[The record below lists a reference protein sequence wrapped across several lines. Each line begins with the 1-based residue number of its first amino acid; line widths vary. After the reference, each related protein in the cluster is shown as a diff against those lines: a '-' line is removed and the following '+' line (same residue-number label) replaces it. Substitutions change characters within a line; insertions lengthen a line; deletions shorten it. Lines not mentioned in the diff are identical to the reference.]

1 MKIVLTP
8 DWFLGKDVI
17 IDVFSFIVLLL
28 FFILSFK
35 NYKLDKNKKF
45 LFLGIGFGLI
55 SLAQLAT
62 IMTKLVL
69 YFDTTFTKQIGQA
82 IITYSVIK
90 TVDIF
95 YYLGFF
101 FYRLFTLLGLYI
113 IYKLPLEKEH
123 KKDFFLALFFIIV
136 ISILSQDL
144 TYLFRLTALILL
156 LFITRNYYVVY
167 KKNKSKKTLLLVL
180 AFGIL
185 ATSQIMFALSRQG
198 SSISVIANLWELIS
212 YIILLTLIIRI
223 IYHHGKKKKQN
234 GYNIRYISNSSRKGR
249 KH

>member
-17 IDVFSFIVLLL
+17 IDIFSFIVLFL

-62 IMTKLVL
+62 IMTKLIL
-69 YFDTTFTKQIGQA
+69 YSDTTVVRQIGQA
-82 IITYSVIK
+82 IITYSVVHS
-90 TVDIF
+90 VDVF

-101 FYRLFTLLGLYI
+101 FYRLFTLLGLYV
-113 IYKLPLEKEH
+113 IYKLPLEREH
-123 KKDFFLALFFIIV
+123 KKDFILTLFFIIV
-136 ISILSQDL
+136 ISALSQNIA
-144 TYLFRLTALILL
+144 YLFRLTALILL
-156 LFITRNYYVVY
+156 VFITRNYYVVY

-185 ATSQIMFALSRQG
+185 AVSQIMFSLASPG
-198 SSISVIANLWELIS
+198 SFIAVIANIWELIS
-212 YIILLTLIIRI
+212 YIILLTLIITI
-223 IYHHGKKKKQN
+223 IHHHGKKKKQN
-234 GYNIRYISNSSRKGR
+234 GYNIRYISNHPGKGR

>member
-17 IDVFSFIVLLL
+17 IDAFSFLVLLL
-28 FFILSFK
+28 FFVLSFK

-69 YFDTTFTKQIGQA
+69 YFDTTFTRQIGQA
-82 IITYSVIK
+82 IVTYSVIK
-90 TVDIF
+90 QVDIF

-101 FYRLFTLLGLYI
+101 FYRLLSLLGLYI

-123 KKDFFLALFFIIV
+123 KKDFLLSLFFIVV
-136 ISILSQDL
+136 ISILSKDL
-144 TYLFRLTALILL
+144 DYLFRLTALILL
-156 LFITRNYYVVY
+156 IFITRNYYIIY
-167 KKNKSKKTLLLVL
+167 LQNKSKKTMLLVL

-185 ATSQIMFALSRQG
+185 AISQVMFALASPG
-198 SSISVIANLWELIS
+198 SFVAVVANIWELVS

-223 IYHHGKKKKQN
+223 IHHHGTKKKQN
-234 GYNIRYISNSSRKGR
+234 GYNIRYISNSPRKRR

>member
-17 IDVFSFIVLLL
+17 IDVFSFIVLFL

-35 NYKLDKNKKF
+35 NYKLDKNKKA

-69 YFDTTFTKQIGQA
+69 YFDTTFTRQIGQA
-82 IITYSVIK
+82 IITYTVIK

-101 FYRLFTLLGLYI
+101 FYRLLSLLGLYI
-113 IYKLPLEKEH
+113 IYKLPLEREH
-123 KKDFFLALFFIIV
+123 KKDFILSLFFIVV
-136 ISILSQDL
+136 ISIFSKDL
-144 TYLFRLTALILL
+144 DYLFRLTALILL
-156 LFITRNYYVVY
+156 VFITRNYYIVY
-167 KKNKSKKTLLLVL
+167 LQNKSKKTMLLVL

-185 ATSQIMFALSRQG
+185 AVSQIMFALASPG
-198 SSISVIANLWELIS
+198 SFVAVVANIWELIS

-223 IYHHGKKKKQN
+223 IHHHGKKKKQN
-234 GYNIRYISNSSRKGR
+234 GYNIRYISNSPRKGR

>member
-17 IDVFSFIVLLL
+17 IDIFSFLVLFL
-28 FFILSFK
+28 FFLLCFK
-35 NYKLDKNKKF
+35 SYKLDKSKKF

-55 SLAQLAT
+55 SLAQLAS
-62 IMTKLVL
+62 ILTKLVL
-69 YFDTTFTKQIGQA
+69 YYDTTFTQEIGQA

-101 FYRLFTLLGLYI
+101 FYRLLTLVGLCI

-123 KKDFFLALFFIIV
+123 KKDFILTLFFIFV
-136 ISILSQDL
+136 ISILSKNLD
-144 TYLFRLTALILL
+144 YLFRLTALILL
-156 LFITRNYYVVY
+156 IFITRNYYVVY

-185 ATSQIMFALSRQG
+185 SITNIMFALARQG
-198 SSISVIANLWELIS
+198 SSVAVIANLWELIS
-212 YIILLTLIIRI
+212 YIILLTLIIKI
-223 IYHHGKKKKQN
+223 VYYHGKKKKQN
-234 GYNIRYISNSSRKGR
+234 GYNIRYISNHPRKGR

>member
-17 IDVFSFIVLLL
+17 IDVFSFIVLFL

-35 NYKLDKNKKF
+35 NYRLDRNKKSF
-45 LFLGIGFGLI
+45 FLGLGFGLI

-62 IMTKLVL
+62 IMTKLIL
-69 YFDTTFTKQIGQA
+69 YSDTTIVRQIGQA
-82 IITYSVIK
+82 IITYNVIQS
-90 TVDIF
+90 VDIF

-101 FYRLFTLLGLYI
+101 FYQFFTLLGLYI

-123 KKDFFLALFFIIV
+123 KKDFFLTLFFITV
-136 ISILSQDL
+136 VSVMSKDL
-144 TYLFRLTALILL
+144 TYLFRLTSLILL

-167 KKNKSKKTLLLVL
+167 TLNKSKKTLLLVL

-185 ATSQIMFALSRQG
+185 AASQVMFILASPG
-198 SSISVIANLWELIS
+198 SLIAVVANIWELIS

-223 IYHHGKKKKQN
+223 IHHHGTKKKQN
-234 GYNIRYISNSSRKGR
+234 GYNIRYLGNSPGKGR

>member
-17 IDVFSFIVLLL
+17 IDIFSFMVLLL
-28 FFILSFK
+28 FFVLSFK
-35 NYKLDKNKKF
+35 NYKLDKNKKL
-45 LFLGIGFGLI
+45 LFLGIGFVMI

-69 YFDTTFTKQIGQA
+69 YYDTTITSQIGQA
-82 IITYSVIK
+82 IITYSAIHSI
-90 TVDIF
+90 DIF

-101 FYRLFTLLGLYI
+101 FYRLLTLTGLYV
-113 IYKLPLEKEH
+113 IYKLPLEREH
-123 KKDFFLALFFIIV
+123 KKDFILSLFFIV
-136 ISILSQDL
+136 VVSFFSKNLD
-144 TYLFRLTALILL
+144 YLFRLTALILL
-156 LFITRNYYVVY
+156 IFITRNYYVVY
-167 KKNKSKKTLLLVL
+167 TINKSKKTMLLVL

-185 ATSQIMFALSRQG
+185 ACSQIMFVLANPG
-198 SSISVIANLWELIS
+198 SFVAVVANIWELIS

-223 IYHHGKKKKQN
+223 IHHHGTKKKQN
-234 GYNIRYISNSSRKGR
+234 GYNIRYIGNSPRKGR

>member
-17 IDVFSFIVLLL
+17 IDVFSFVVLLL

-69 YFDTTFTKQIGQA
+69 YFDTTFTRQIGQA
-82 IITYSVIK
+82 IVTYSVIK
-90 TVDIF
+90 QVDIF

-123 KKDFFLALFFIIV
+123 KKDFLLSLFFIVV
-136 ISILSQDL
+136 ISILSKNLD
-144 TYLFRLTALILL
+144 YLFRLTALILL
-156 LFITRNYYVVY
+156 VFITRNYYIIY
-167 KKNKSKKTLLLVL
+167 LQNKSKKTMLLVL

-185 ATSQIMFALSRQG
+185 AISQVMFALASPG
-198 SSISVIANLWELIS
+198 SFVAVVANIWELVS

-223 IYHHGKKKKQN
+223 IHHHGTKKKQN
-234 GYNIRYISNSSRKGR
+234 GYNIRHISNSPRKRR